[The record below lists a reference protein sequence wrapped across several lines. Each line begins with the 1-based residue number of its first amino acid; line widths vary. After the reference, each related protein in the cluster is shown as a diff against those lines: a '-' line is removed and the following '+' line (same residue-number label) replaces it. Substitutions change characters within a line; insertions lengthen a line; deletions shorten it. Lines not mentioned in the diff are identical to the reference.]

1 MNCADVEILIC
12 DYLDGTLAAERES
25 AVERHLAQCPACAEL
40 VRDCAAALA
49 FMERA
54 ADVEPPPELITR
66 ILFEAPW
73 SKGRSQPA
81 GARSRMAAILGP
93 IVQPRFAMSMA
104 MTILSLALL
113 ARFVAPVRQLRMS
126 DLEPAEVWAGIEDR
140 ADRAWGRTVKF
151 YDNLKFVYQIQTTLR
166 EWQQQ
171 GEDQQSAPAPQAPER
186 KTDEHKLPVK
196 TSPNGGPSGPGAAG
210 AGVPPGPGGGPSFE
224 SLGGIAS
231 KGTRGTL

>member
-12 DYLDGTLAAERES
+12 DYLDGTLTAEQKC

-40 VRDCAAALA
+40 ARDCAAAVV

-66 ILFEAPW
+66 ILFDAPW
-73 SKGRSQPA
+73 SQDRTKPK
-81 GARSRMAAILGP
+81 GARSWMAGILSP
-93 IVQPRFAMSMA
+93 ILQPRFAMSMA

-140 ADRAWGRTVKF
+140 AYRAWGRTLKF

-171 GEDQQSAPAPQAPER
+171 GEDQQSAPVQAAPER

-196 TSPNGGPSGPGAAG
+196 ATPDQRGASGAT
-210 AGVPPGPGGGPSFE
+210 GGGPASNP
-224 SLGGIAS
+224 SGGS
-231 KGTRGTL
+231 R